1 VQVEPLLG
9 ECGAAEHVVRS
20 AYCSSS
26 SFFSFHLSSIFF
38 FFFSLE
44 EASHT
49 YSCFM
54 FIFMFQ
60 VLKAAIASKAR
71 GGTHLRPEDVARLDD
86 ECYIPADD
94 IDLGERLGGGGA
106 GSVHKGLW
114 LKKYPVA
121 VKQVRFYFSL
131 YSITEYSTNLILL
144 FMINNFSFV
153 RSFMRYNRTEVTTL
167 PSMSSGRKRE

>member
-1 VQVEPLLG
+1 MQVEPLLG

-20 AYCSSS
+20 ACCSSS
-26 SFFSFHLSSIFF
+26 SFFLFPFEFYLLLLLLARG
-38 FFFSLE
+38 SLT
-44 EASHT
+44 S

>member
-1 VQVEPLLG
+1 
-9 ECGAAEHVVRS
+9 
-20 AYCSSS
+20 
-26 SFFSFHLSSIFF
+26 
-38 FFFSLE
+38 
-44 EASHT
+44 
-49 YSCFM
+49 M

-121 VKQVRFYFSL
+121 VKQVRFYFSF
-131 YSITEYSTNLILL
+131 YRITEYSTNLILL
-144 FMINNFSFV
+144 FMINICSFV